1 MKKSHIQL
9 ALKTHSTSKDIDPG
23 FGQYPIR
30 DYIYLYTPAKK
41 QRPIHA
47 TFTKAEYQKFF
58 TLHG

>member
-1 MKKSHIQL
+1 MKKSLIRL

-47 TFTKAEYQKFF
+47 TFTKAKY
-58 TLHG
+58 